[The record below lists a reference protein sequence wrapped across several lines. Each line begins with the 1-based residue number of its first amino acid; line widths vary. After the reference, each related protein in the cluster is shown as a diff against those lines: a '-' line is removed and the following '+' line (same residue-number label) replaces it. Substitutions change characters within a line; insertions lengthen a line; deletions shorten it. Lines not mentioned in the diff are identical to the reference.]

1 LEPVL
6 RVLAQFEQELRIGAL
21 VAMTKHVLREGLWG
35 DGVTSHGPRP
45 CTKQVRHT
53 GSSAVEY
60 RSLDVD
66 LFVEIELE
74 RKTLKNMVALSRFL
88 HDLLGRKVELV
99 TPASLNPF
107 TGKHILNEV
116 EYVAF
121 AA

>member
-1 LEPVL
+1 MVQEPVQSKSDIQARL
-6 RVLAQFEQELRIGAL
+6 LLNTDRLKGFGVERLGLFGSFVRGEAGA
-21 VAMTKHVLREGLWG
+21 E
-35 DGVTSHGPRP
+35 S
-45 CTKQVRHT
+45 
-53 GSSAVEY
+53 
-60 RSLDVD
+60 DVD